1 MQSVRILSDTLEKL
15 ADRDHYLFTL
25 RDLHA
30 ILPDHSFAAFKTLI
44 SRAARTGPL
53 KRLCRN
59 LYIYEKTDFPR
70 DKVLFHAAARLRAGC
85 FNYLSLETVLSDS
98 GHISQIPFSWITL
111 MTSGRSGLV
120 RCGGF
125 GTIEFV
131 HTAKTPARLATDLTW
146 DRDCR
151 LWRAS
156 VDLAIADMRAT
167 RRPMDLVDQGET
179 T

>member
-1 MQSVRILSDTLEKL
+1 MQSVRILSDTLERL

-30 ILPDHSFAAFKTLI
+30 ILPDHSFSAFKTLV
-44 SRAARTGPL
+44 SRASRTGTL
-53 KRLCRN
+53 KHLCRN
-59 LYIYEKTDFPR
+59 LYIYEKAGVPR

-98 GHISQIPFSWITL
+98 GRISQIPFSWITL
-111 MTSGRSGLV
+111 MTSGRSGQV
-120 RCGGF
+120 RCGSF

-131 HTAKTPARLATDLTW
+131 HTAKTPARLAPGLAW
-146 DRDCR
+146 DQDCR

-156 VDLAIADMRAT
+156 DDLAIADMRAT
-167 RRPMDLVDQGET
+167 RRPMDLVDKGET